1 MYRSLRLDLAVVMAI
16 ISSYKNIPVPD
27 DTLVFG
33 EVGLSGEIRAVRQ
46 VEERIREAKKLGFR
60 RVILPRHNAAKCRQE
75 EGIELIGV
83 RYISELFQAPWLIYL
98 DFTGSIQYI
107 VAFFTFL
114 YFFISKDW

>member
-1 MYRSLRLDLAVVMAI
+1 MAI

-83 RYISELFQAPWLIYL
+83 RYISELFRLL
-98 DFTGSIQYI
+98 G
-107 VAFFTFL
+107 
-114 YFFISKDW
+114 